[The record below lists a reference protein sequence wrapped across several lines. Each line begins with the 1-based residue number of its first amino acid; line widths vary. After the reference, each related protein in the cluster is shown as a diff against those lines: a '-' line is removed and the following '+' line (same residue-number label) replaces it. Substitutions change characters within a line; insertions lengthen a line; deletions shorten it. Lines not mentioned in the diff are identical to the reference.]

1 MAAALA
7 TAVRAA
13 ALPPPITAT
22 QHRIT
27 PSLTRLHTRSPVVGE
42 ARAGSGEWVL
52 FDCSNKLCPYDGMM
66 HAECYAKL
74 VRVARVGGGRGV
86 RGLVGIGGGA
96 RPHGGGKAR
105 GHSL

>member
-74 VRVARVGGGRGV
+74 VR
-86 RGLVGIGGGA
+86 
-96 RPHGGGKAR
+96 GK
-105 GHSL
+105 GYPL